1 MYLYVNLMH
10 PKLYGQKTSRS
21 QFLENIEISEC
32 WGSHGLD
39 SVYLESKDNPLEI
52 MLLKSRQYVYELKV
66 LLQQFPTRKKVV
78 MKIEWMEQNSWAR
91 VQ

>member
-1 MYLYVNLMH
+1 M
-10 PKLYGQKTSRS
+10 
-21 QFLENIEISEC
+21 
-32 WGSHGLD
+32 D